1 MKIKLQ
7 KMLRDDLGDLFRGNL
22 VAENVRLSGYSTD
35 SSLWE
40 RQPLAAV
47 APRDT
52 SELLVL
58 LGYAREKGFTLHSR
72 GAGLGV
78 TGESLGSGI
87 VVDFSQHLRRL
98 VAIDHDSVTIQ
109 PGMTLGDLQI
119 ALAQL
124 GRSLAS
130 FPADAEAMT
139 MGGWLSGLSLSGT
152 PHRPGLV
159 DTLRHVQLLKSDS
172 TIAELKPVSIDSL
185 SDDDDKPDW
194 LRQLLMLVSWRSDLF
209 GSSRGSSMADVP
221 GLVFSGVI
229 ESGAR
234 QFHPHRL
241 VSGARGTLGM
251 LLEMTLET
259 VPLKPWSV
267 YATIGF
273 DLPERA
279 ADAAMKLPFPE
290 KLESAEILDWRSI
303 ALASETS
310 DEIRRFFPLTTPS
323 SIVARWSCSQESTA
337 VEIQKRLGDL
347 FRPRSVYVITETT
360 LGRGRLH
367 PLAHWRAAARQA
379 LAGRP
384 MAGISHPVFEEIVVR
399 PELVSFILSQI
410 AGAAQ
415 AARLAIGWQINPLA
429 GRIQARPLFEPRQE
443 LNLEQIGQWVHAVT
457 EIVVRS
463 GGMVRGV
470 EPWIG
475 RVRGSAITRQFADYK
490 SIWQDIRNLFDPEGR
505 FHPESLPGSA
515 RSGLRFR
522 EPNDTPSPD
531 KTPEQESKTVVVIDQ
546 EAEESTIDRFPSL
559 PVLDPELIWPEDQAP
574 QVAASACNA
583 CGACR
588 STSISGRMCP
598 SFRGDRAEASS
609 PRALAGLIRQVTNG
623 TLDPTLWGSEKLKEA
638 AEACFHCQMCKS
650 ECQAG
655 IDISALMIETKSAAV
670 QNYGLSHKDF
680 WLSRV
685 DMLAGSASLFP
696 VIANAILNH
705 SRSRWVLE
713 KVTGLSRYRRLPKVR
728 RWSFLRRADR
738 RGWCRQRPQTPGPR
752 VALFLDILA
761 NHFHQDLAETTVE
774 YLKWAGVNVYIP
786 YRQYSSAMPAL
797 VVGDLDRARELVRA
811 NLRTLGN
818 AVRDGYTIVCIEPT
832 SAMVLRDFYP
842 RLTDDLDARLVAE
855 NTFEL
860 TAYLA
865 GMSDRG
871 LLPGPTQQI
880 SGRVGYHQP
889 CHQRALGV
897 GKPGHD
903 LVSRL
908 PGMNIEFIDRGC
920 SGIAGPFGVAR
931 TNFRKSLRIGYHLRT
946 RLKDSDIDAGMTEC
960 LSCRMQMEQGIPK
973 RTLHPVEY
981 LAMAAGLNPTLRA
994 AWNRPKPRNMIS

>member
-1 MKIKLQ
+1 MNLKLQ
-7 KMLRDDLGDLFRGNL
+7 KMLRDDLGDVFRGNL
-22 VAENVRLSGYSTD
+22 ATENVRLSGYSTD

-58 LGYAREKGFTLHSR
+58 LAYAREKGFTLHSR

-87 VVDFSQHLRRL
+87 IVDFSQHFRRL
-98 VAIDHDSVTIQ
+98 VSLGHETVTVQ
-109 PGMTLGDLQI
+109 AGMTLGELQM
-119 ALAQL
+119 QL
-124 GRSLAS
+124 SQVGRGLPGFQAE
-130 FPADAEAMT
+130 AEAMT
-139 MGGWLSGLSLSGT
+139 LGGWLSGLALSGS

-159 DTLRHVQLLKSDS
+159 DTIHRVQMLKSDS
-172 TIAELKPVSIDSL
+172 TVVELGSVSSESL
-185 SDDDDKPDW
+185 SGDDEKDDR

-209 GSSRGSSMADVP
+209 GGRQAGNLLDVS
-221 GLVFSGVI
+221 GLVFSGVLG
-229 ESGAR
+229 ENR
-234 QFHPHRL
+234 QFNPHRL

-251 LLEMTLET
+251 LLELTLET

-267 YATIGF
+267 YASIGF

-279 ADAAMKLPFPE
+279 ADAAMKLPLLE

-303 ALASETS
+303 ALASEAN

-323 SIVARWSCSQESTA
+323 SIVARWSCTNETTT
-337 VEIQKRLGDL
+337 VEIQKRLGEL
-347 FRPRSVYVITETT
+347 FRPRSVYVITETA

-399 PELVSFILSQI
+399 PEHVSSVLSQI

-415 AARLAIGWQINPLA
+415 AARLAIGWQINPLV
-429 GRIQARPLFEPRQE
+429 GRIQARPLFEPLQE

-457 EIVVRS
+457 EIVNRS
-463 GGMVRGV
+463 GGMIRGV

-475 RVRGSAITRQFADYK
+475 RVRGSAITRQYADMK

-505 FHPESLPGSA
+505 FHAESLPGSA
-515 RSGLRFR
+515 RPSLRFR
-522 EPNDTPSPD
+522 EPTDAPSPG
-531 KTPEQESKTVVVIDQ
+531 KSPEQESKRVVVIDQ
-546 EAEESTIDRFPSL
+546 DSEESTIDRFPSL
-559 PVLDPELIWPEDQAP
+559 PVLDPELNWPENQGP
-574 QVAASACNA
+574 QVVASACNA

-588 STSISGRMCP
+588 STSVNGRMCP

-609 PRALAGLIRQVTNG
+609 PRALAGLIRQVTTG

-670 QNYGLSHKDF
+670 ANYGLSHKDF

-685 DMLAGSASLFP
+685 DMLASTASLFP

-786 YRQYSSAMPAL
+786 YRQYSSGMPAL

-842 RLTDDLDARLVAE
+842 RLTDDLDARLVAD
-855 NTFEL
+855 NTLEL

-865 GMSDRG
+865 GMADRG

-880 SGRVGYHQP
+880 SGHVGYHQP
-889 CHQRALGV
+889 CHQRALGM

-946 RLKDSDIDAGMTEC
+946 RLKDTDIDAGMTEC